1 MKKPVKFLLVITTL
15 VLCFAFAGVN
25 MVQAD
30 EISWKN
36 PTIYQY
42 VNNPYVR
49 TTIVQASEL
58 PGTYTNEN
66 GLYEPNGVSLNE
78 GQFGGN
84 LGLIIKGMATGRT
97 ARVCFDF
104 PTYHYG
110 WKGSVY
116 KYDGEG
122 WVKLK
127 TTVSTIRDSADAWAC
142 ANSVNNGTY
151 ALVIYYAGSSK

>member
-25 MVQAD
+25 MAQAD

-58 PGTYTNEN
+58 PAPIPMKMDCTN
-66 GLYEPNGVSLNE
+66 
-78 GQFGGN
+78 Q
-84 LGLIIKGMATGRT
+84 
-97 ARVCFDF
+97 
-104 PTYHYG
+104 
-110 WKGSVY
+110 
-116 KYDGEG
+116 
-122 WVKLK
+122 
-127 TTVSTIRDSADAWAC
+127 TV
-142 ANSVNNGTY
+142 
-151 ALVIYYAGSSK
+151 LP